1 MGRTLFDK
9 VWDRHAVDQLAD
21 GRTQLFI
28 GLHYIHEVTSPQ
40 AFAMLRELG
49 LRVRM
54 PERTLATVDHV
65 VPTDG
70 RIRPFRDTVA
80 EGMACALESATRQF
94 GIRLL
99 ETGSEPSG
107 VVHVIGPELGLTQ
120 PGMTLACGDSHTS
133 THGAFGSIAFGIGT
147 TQVRDVLATQTLA
160 ARRLPVRRIE
170 IRGPLWPWRLRQR
183 RHLARHSAA
192 RHFGGSRV
200 RLRVR
205 GVHDR
210 RHVDG

>member
-1 MGRTLFDK
+1 MGTNLFDK
-9 VWDRHAVDQLAD
+9 VWDRHTVAELPD
-21 GRTQLFI
+21 GRTQLFV

-49 LRVRM
+49 LGVRM
-54 PERTLATVDHV
+54 PERTLATLDHV

-70 RIRPFRDTVA
+70 RIRPFRDVVA
-80 EGMACALESATRQF
+80 EGMASALESATRQF

-99 ETGSEPSG
+99 QAGSETSG
-107 VVHVIGPELGLTQ
+107 VVHVVGPELGLTQ

-170 IRGPLWPWRLRQR
+170 VHGLLGVGVYAKDVILHVIRSLGI
-183 RHLARHSAA
+183 SA
-192 RHFGGSRV
+192 GSWL

-205 GVHDR
+205 GVHHR
-210 RHVDG
+210 RDVDG